1 MAYTYVLYS
10 SHDLQRTEVFYMDK
24 AIGAAAA
31 GMAIGAAA
39 AGMAKAAALFVP
51 CFSVVAL

>member
-1 MAYTYVLYS
+1 MAYAYVLYS

-31 GMAIGAAA
+31 GMAA

-51 CFSVVAL
+51 FFLVVVAP

>member
-1 MAYTYVLYS
+1 MAYAYVLYS

-31 GMAIGAAA
+31 GMA
-39 AGMAKAAALFVP
+39 KAAALFAPFFLV
-51 CFSVVAL
+51 VVAP